1 MYNFS
6 SGRVNELMKTTL
18 VGLVET
24 CMQKKI
30 IFHEIDVPGP
40 LLRRDDLWFDF
51 CKRPPS
57 VSDHLV
63 FAFWVVAYGG
73 VECR

>member
-1 MYNFS
+1 MIFVLNKRGKADF
-6 SGRVNELMKTTL
+6 T
-18 VGLVET
+18 VGNIY
-24 CMQKKI
+24 MFI
-30 IFHEIDVPGP
+30 FIFHKIDVPGP

-51 CKRPPS
+51 CKRAPS